1 MPQIP
6 SDPEL
11 KAIEAALAGLAPLSS
26 RLNRD
31 KLMFA
36 AGAMS
41 RPGARERRWAWPAI
55 TATLT
60 VALAGESLFL
70 AARPAPR
77 VVERIVLVPA
87 PTAARGGASFRCT
100 GCRERTLG
108 ILLARVG
115 GRANPSRLARGP
127 SLPTTSGLRKWSRA
141 LAWMQFP
148 SLIPSRHVLLA
159 ATNRLAQAPARPGR
173 CESGAPENPQSRRS
187 FMSRRCAFVGWLA
200 AAALVSSARANA
212 QEGAVKPTPIVLRPA
227 AAPVPALKYQLLP
240 DHRTPAPGNAA
251 IFYHRAIEMSLE
263 QQSREQRAR
272 SRTEAELD
280 PGLGARSALSDSA
293 RPAKRL
299 LEASRNALHE
309 VELGAR
315 RPTCDWGFEQREQPV
330 ELLIGEIQQMRA
342 LIRLVSL
349 RARLAVLDGHL
360 DDAVHWIQTGFAMA
374 RHTSLGPVLIQS
386 LIGVSMSQVM
396 CIPLEDLIQAPGAPS
411 LYWAL
416 RTGIGRLSTFP
427 RASRASAFCWSAR
440 YRRCASSTARPGASK
455 KRGNSRPSCNESSPG
470 MQTWPMAP
478 KVRACEAG
486 PTDWAWPP

>member
-1 MPQIP
+1 
-6 SDPEL
+6 
-11 KAIEAALAGLAPLSS
+11 
-26 RLNRD
+26 
-31 KLMFA
+31 
-36 AGAMS
+36 
-41 RPGARERRWAWPAI
+41 
-55 TATLT
+55 
-60 VALAGESLFL
+60 
-70 AARPAPR
+70 
-77 VVERIVLVPA
+77 
-87 PTAARGGASFRCT
+87 
-100 GCRERTLG
+100 
-108 ILLARVG
+108 
-115 GRANPSRLARGP
+115 
-127 SLPTTSGLRKWSRA
+127 
-141 LAWMQFP
+141 
-148 SLIPSRHVLLA
+148 
-159 ATNRLAQAPARPGR
+159 
-173 CESGAPENPQSRRS
+173 
-187 FMSRRCAFVGWLA
+187 MSRRCAFVGWLA

-272 SRTEAELD
+272 SRTEANSIPDWVQGPL
-280 PGLGARSALSDSA
+280 SAIP
-293 RPAKRL
+293 REPAKRL

-416 RTGIGRLSTFP
+416 AHRNRPLIDFSASLEGERFLLEREIPSLRELDGPAWSVEKAREFSTELQRKLSRHADVADGSESSGLRSWTHRLGMAAVILQVYPEAKRGLIAQGRTVEQVEAMPAVQVASLYTFQQYEQFRDDVLKWTCLPYYQAYKGMDDALAGDRVRTSGNMLLKLFTVLTSGGGRAGSLRHCRNGNWTRSSASKRSGCTPPCTASFLPGSTRSPKHPSPWTWRPGSRSSTRSTAIGRL
-427 RASRASAFCWSAR
+427 
-440 YRRCASSTARPGASK
+440 
-455 KRGNSRPSCNESSPG
+455 
-470 MQTWPMAP
+470 
-478 KVRACEAG
+478 
-486 PTDWAWPP
+486 